1 MAHLTKLGWFCMFLA
16 LQYLLRSRAP
26 VHRFLR
32 ATTVALLATVVAFS
46 LSRLNRDLQVS
57 FDIRVEHA
65 GPFQFYYAGPDAV
78 FSERQNVTR
87 QTQAGVWQR
96 HTIEINSLR
105 TFTQIRMDPITGPGK
120 VEIGA
125 IEMSSHWG
133 RLTLQG
139 PALQAAVFGM
149 QDMVIDGVAPDVIRM
164 HGTGSDPHF
173 RLQLPQT
180 VAKPD
185 TAQWLPMALLA
196 GLGAGLLW
204 LLLDIALDSLKRQQP
219 EWHAR
224 LGRIAARGW
233 IVPLTV
239 CLALTFR
246 AADRI
251 SDDPILGD
259 GVQNLLMA
267 VNVFKHNTF
276 SLDTG
281 EHPRPTN
288 FREPLDPL
296 LIGLHLKLAVPEAVS
311 RPFADFRSGE
321 FARTVKL
328 SNLVWVYAGLV
339 GVWLLTL
346 RVGGTNLSG
355 FIATG
360 LSFQIFFHG
369 GTYIDTLYTELS
381 TATLMIWASYGFL
394 RSVQKQSMAWFLGSG
409 VLMGLLALGKA
420 SFVYIGAVAVP
431 LLMVALLFARRP
443 DRFAFTQVM
452 VWGLAMSTTFL
463 LTLSPWLLRNQAQFG
478 NLRITERGGLIL
490 WGRAHLNNMSNEEVL
505 GLIHDHSPTLYKR
518 AVKGTHL
525 AEAPGDFERG
535 GRWQRHNRYRSTFW
549 ESDRRAAYEGKPE
562 GAISFH
568 YNAAAQYNQRV
579 FHLRDQGH
587 PHPDQAVGDELKTEA
602 FKLLKERPWRH
613 VVMTLPFF
621 WHGFWSFKKVEIPWV
636 SLETQDAVGEILNL
650 LAGVALF
657 GVFFYGLLRRHAQWV
672 AVTVLPVGLLVFY
685 AFLTHNIPRYS
696 TPSHPMM
703 LLALVL
709 VLRTMCLRWR
719 ARGQRAGP
727 TRLVGRPFAA
737 RAANHAVHPGAP
749 DM

>member
-1 MAHLTKLGWFCMFLA
+1 MFLA
-16 LQYLLRSRAP
+16 LQHLLRSRTPAHL
-26 VHRFLR
+26 VLR
-32 ATTVALLATVVAFS
+32 AVMVAMIATVVALSF
-46 LSRLNRDLQVS
+46 SRLSRDLQVS
-57 FDIRVEHA
+57 FDMRTERA

-87 QTQAGVWQR
+87 YTKAGVWQR

-105 TFTQIRMDPITGPGK
+105 KFTQIRMDPVTGPGK

-125 IEMSSHWG
+125 IDMSSRWG
-133 RLTLQG
+133 RISLQG
-139 PALQAAVFGM
+139 PALQAALFGM
-149 QDMVIDGVAPDVIRM
+149 QDMVIDGVEPQVIRLR
-164 HGTGSDPHF
+164 GTGSDPHF
-173 RLQLPQT
+173 LFQLPQS
-180 VAKPD
+180 VAKPR
-185 TAQWLPMALLA
+185 TAQQLPMALVF
-196 GLGAGLLW
+196 GLGLGLSW
-204 LLLDIALDSLKRQQP
+204 LLLDLAQGRLKRQKPQ
-219 EWHAR
+219 WHAR
-224 LGRIAARGW
+224 LGQIAARGW
-233 IVPLTV
+233 IVPLVV
-239 CLALTFR
+239 CLALTHR

-281 EHPRPTN
+281 EHLRPTN

-296 LIGLHLKLAVPEAVS
+296 LVGLHLKLAVPEAVN

-328 SNLVWVYAGLV
+328 SNLFWVYAGLV

-346 RVGGTNLSG
+346 RVGGSNLTG

-360 LSFQIFFHG
+360 LAFQIFFHG
-369 GTYIDTLYTELS
+369 GIYIDTLYTELS
-381 TATLMIWASYGFL
+381 TATLMIWATYGLL
-394 RSVQKQSMAWFLGSG
+394 RSVQKQSMAWFLCSG

-420 SFVYIGAVAVP
+420 SFVYIGAAAVP
-431 LLMVALLFARRP
+431 LLMLALLVARRP
-443 DRFAFTQVM
+443 DRFAFTRVM

-478 NLRITERGGLIL
+478 NMRITERGGPIL
-490 WGRAHLNNMSNEEVL
+490 WARAHLNNMSNDEVL
-505 GLIHDHSPTLYKR
+505 GLIHDGSPTLYKR
-518 AVKGTHL
+518 AVADTILG
-525 AEAPGDFERG
+525 AAPGDFERG
-535 GRWQRHNRYRSTFW
+535 GRWQRHNRYLSTFW

-562 GAISFH
+562 DAISFH

-579 FHLRDQGH
+579 FQRRDEGH
-587 PHPDQAVGDELKTEA
+587 PNPDQAVGDELKAEA
-602 FKLLKERPWRH
+602 FRLLKERPWRH

-621 WHGFWSFKKVEIPWV
+621 WHGFWSFKKVEVPWV
-636 SLETQDAVGEILNL
+636 SLQTQDAIGELLNL
-650 LAGVALF
+650 LAGMCLF
-657 GVFFYGLLRRHAQWV
+657 GVFFYGLMRRHAQWV

-703 LLALVL
+703 LLAFVL
-709 VLRTMCLRWR
+709 VLRTLGLRWR
-719 ARGQRAGP
+719 ARGQRVGP
-727 TRLVGRPFAA
+727 KRLVG
-737 RAANHAVHPGAP
+737 
-749 DM
+749 